1 MISLVV
7 SPWVSPLAYIPCS
20 FPLLCKS
27 HGENG
32 PNLFETHEE
41 LIRFILGPV
50 PERLIAWLR
59 ISWGRL
65 WLIFNPASLP
75 SITGEHS
82 SYFMPLFLVFIL
94 AESSHPSPPALP
106 GRPAALPCLQSLP
119 LPNSCAEIASPL
131 SFLLGSS
138 NLFFSRNSC
147 GSAPVVQPERSCTN
161 RNSVRSTGPGSARI
175 FPPIEFSFCFTR
187 QIICCDSYCS
197 LSFAAWPGSMHHF
210 VLRDA

>member
-7 SPWVSPLAYIPCS
+7 SPWVSPLAYIPLS

-106 GRPAALPCLQSLP
+106 GRPAALPCHCRAFL
-119 LPNSCAEIASPL
+119 SPT
-131 SFLLGSS
+131 
-138 NLFFSRNSC
+138 
-147 GSAPVVQPERSCTN
+147 VVQKSLLLCHSSSAAAICYSPGIAAAQHLSCSPRGAAQT
-161 RNSVRSTGPGSARI
+161 
-175 FPPIEFSFCFTR
+175 E
-187 QIICCDSYCS
+187 
-197 LSFAAWPGSMHHF
+197 LLFAAPD
-210 VLRDA
+210 RDPLGFFPR